1 MIYLDLTHLHVQVQ
15 VLRLRVRTFLPN
27 PLSSIF
33 NRLERERDVKR
44 GQGPVNATDSLRAPL
59 CVFLSFGRAFGSA
72 VLPVPGTHVVAL
84 EPYKL

>member
-1 MIYLDLTHLHVQVQ
+1 MYRYRYYGYGYVHFYPI
-15 VLRLRVRTFLPN
+15 RFLQ
-27 PLSSIF
+27 SSIF
-33 NRLERERDVKR
+33 RLERERDVKR
-44 GQGPVNATDSLRAPL
+44 GQGPVNATDPLRAPL